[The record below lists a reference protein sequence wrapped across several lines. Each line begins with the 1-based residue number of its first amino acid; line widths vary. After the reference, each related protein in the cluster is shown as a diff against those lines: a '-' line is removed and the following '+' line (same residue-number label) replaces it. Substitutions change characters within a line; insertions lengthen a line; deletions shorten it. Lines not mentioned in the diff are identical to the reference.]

1 MNHINEQKMLALE
14 GTLGRIDRRLTTS
27 TVDNDESTR
36 LATDLDALEQQLAK
50 AENSLKP
57 EEPAALTCPAT
68 GDLMS
73 GFRLLDTDLA
83 ASSDGLW
90 FGPGSMQ
97 RLLHG
102 LSEGTGEQSLEQIIV
117 KLEEEQSKAREL
129 SRIRQLR
136 SLLNKAREKLAKGG
150 SAVDSNLVE
159 ITREVET
166 LKKQAAEIDGPPP
179 STGMP
184 NITPHPGALV
194 SLIREDEKPCYLYA
208 HAGSKT
214 WMGRSSKCHVQIKE
228 TKISR
233 LHCVIIS
240 AGNNWY
246 LADLDSRNGTYVNGQ
261 RITEPV
267 RLSHGDSICLGRAAT
282 MEFSMISIAVN
293 EENFYTLALR
303 RLTGEAT
310 QEEREEL
317 DEMLDEKPELRAE
330 FDLLQHGSQ
339 VARAALPLADA
350 INAPAITRPEGA
362 SDRLQNKVTETFR
375 IRREDLAL
383 PVPASDAHLSPTS
396 GRALTTVRV
405 TDEVEMEVDLTPGIH
420 RGGIFVRRDQLTA
433 LLGKESAGELLAQ
446 AIEKAKA

>member
-1 MNHINEQKMLALE
+1 MNDLNEQKMLALE
-14 GTLGRIDRRLTTS
+14 GTLGRIDRRLS
-27 TVDNDESTR
+27 AGAVDSDESTR
-36 LATDLDALEQQLAK
+36 LAADLDALEQQLAK
-50 AENSLKP
+50 AERSLKP
-57 EEPAALTCPAT
+57 EEPTALTCPVT

-73 GFRLLDTDLA
+73 GFQLLDTDLA
-83 ASSDGLW
+83 ASGDGLW
-90 FGPGSMQ
+90 FGPGSIQ

-102 LSEGTGEQSLEQIIV
+102 VSEGTGEQSLEQIVV
-117 KLEEEQSKAREL
+117 KLEEEQSKAKEL

-136 SLLNKAREKLAKGG
+136 SQLDKARERLAKGG
-150 SAVDSNLVE
+150 SAVDSNLME
-159 ITREVET
+159 IIREVET
-166 LKKQAAEIDGPPP
+166 LKKQAAKLDGPPP
-179 STGMP
+179 ATGMP

-293 EENFYTLALR
+293 EENFYALALR

-350 INAPAITRPEGA
+350 INAPAITLPEGA

-375 IRREDLAL
+375 MRREDLAL
-383 PVPASDAHLSPTS
+383 PMPASDAHLSPKS

-405 TDEVEMEVDLTPGIH
+405 TDQVEMEVDLNPGIH
-420 RGGIFVRRDQLTA
+420 RGGIFVRRDQLTT
-433 LLGKESAGELLAQ
+433 LLRQESAGELLSQ
-446 AIEKAKA
+446 AIEKAQA

>member
-1 MNHINEQKMLALE
+1 
-14 GTLGRIDRRLTTS
+14 
-27 TVDNDESTR
+27 
-36 LATDLDALEQQLAK
+36 
-50 AENSLKP
+50 
-57 EEPAALTCPAT
+57 
-68 GDLMS
+68 
-73 GFRLLDTDLA
+73 
-83 ASSDGLW
+83 
-90 FGPGSMQ
+90 
-97 RLLHG
+97 
-102 LSEGTGEQSLEQIIV
+102 
-117 KLEEEQSKAREL
+117 
-129 SRIRQLR
+129 
-136 SLLNKAREKLAKGG
+136 
-150 SAVDSNLVE
+150 VE
-159 ITREVET
+159 ITREVEV
-166 LKKQAAEIDGPPP
+166 LKQQAADLDGPPP
-179 STGMP
+179 ATGLP

-246 LADLDSRNGTYVNGQ
+246 LADLDSRNGTYINGQ

-317 DEMLDEKPELRAE
+317 DEMLTEKPELRAE

-350 INAPAITRPEGA
+350 INAPAITLPEEA

-375 IRREDLAL
+375 MRREDLAL

-405 TDEVEMEVDLTPGIH
+405 TDEVEMEVDLNPGIH